1 MTVHLGENLNAQ
13 RSQASDADKQTL
25 LAGHCGELRSKL
37 VPFEAAA
44 AQLQLIQRC
53 LELL

>member
-25 LAGHCGELRSKL
+25 LEGHWGTEEQAGA
-37 VPFEAAA
+37 F
-44 AQLQLIQRC
+44 
-53 LELL
+53 